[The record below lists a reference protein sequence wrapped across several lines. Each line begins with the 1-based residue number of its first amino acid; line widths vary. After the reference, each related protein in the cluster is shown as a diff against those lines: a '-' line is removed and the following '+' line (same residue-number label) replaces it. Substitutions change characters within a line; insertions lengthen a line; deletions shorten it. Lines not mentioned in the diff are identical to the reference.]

1 MNNIFSKAL
10 GIGFLML
17 VSQIASA
24 APPPSVPEPETLS
37 LWALG
42 AGALAFVK
50 WRGRKRG

>member
-1 MNNIFSKAL
+1 MNNNIFSKAI
-10 GIGFLML
+10 GIVSLML
-17 VSQIASA
+17 ISQIASA
-24 APPPSVPEPETLS
+24 APVPEPETLS

>member
-1 MNNIFSKAL
+1 MNNNIFSKAI
-10 GIGFLML
+10 GIVSLML
-17 VSQIASA
+17 ISQIASA
-24 APPPSVPEPETLS
+24 AAPVPEPETLS